1 MRRICLALLLL
12 ATFCRP
18 DSRAL
23 AADSNAAPAQT
34 PSPQPSAITG
44 ELRALVAKI
53 NSKLQAGTTNADAFT
68 EEVKG
73 FDAILAKY
81 PGNKSDDAAQV
92 LYMKGTLYMHLDD
105 TSKALAIMTQLNKD
119 FPDSKF
125 GKGADLLI
133 TRIKMQSALAAGSP
147 FPDFSETD
155 LEGKPL
161 SVANYKGKVVMI
173 DFWATWCGPCR
184 AELPNVISVYEKY
197 HSKGF
202 EIIGVSLD
210 KQEDK
215 AKLTSFLTENKMT
228 WPQYF
233 DGQFWDTKLA
243 AKYGID
249 SIPATY
255 LIDGDGKIIGSNFRG
270 PALEE
275 AVRKAL
281 KL

>member
-1 MRRICLALLLL
+1 
-12 ATFCRP
+12 
-18 DSRAL
+18 
-23 AADSNAAPAQT
+23 
-34 PSPQPSAITG
+34 
-44 ELRALVAKI
+44 
-53 NSKLQAGTTNADAFT
+53 
-68 EEVKG
+68 
-73 FDAILAKY
+73 
-81 PGNKSDDAAQV
+81 
-92 LYMKGTLYMHLDD
+92 MKGTLYMHLDD
-105 TSKALAIMTQLNKD
+105 TSKALAIMTQLKTD

-147 FPDFSETD
+147 FPDFSEKD

-161 SVANYKGKVVMI
+161 SVANYKGKIVMI

-215 AKLTSFLTENKMT
+215 AKLTSFLAENKMT
-228 WPQYF
+228 WQQYF